1 MGSWLTVLLDTL
13 ANKYIILVTF
23 NSSSERPSSL
33 AMIKSSISSYQD
45 QLATFVGIVC
55 QDKKARPQKHSELVL
70 NLKNNQFN
78 SWQSYRQGIHILQA
92 QDLPFEAPKV
102 R

>member
-55 QDKKARPQKHSELVL
+55 QDKKARPQKHSEGYEPKTTFFLTSIR
-70 NLKNNQFN
+70 NGTN
-78 SWQSYRQGIHILQA
+78 SQIFITAST
-92 QDLPFEAPKV
+92 
-102 R
+102 